1 MNILITGGA
10 GYIGSEL
17 TDYLLKSGHSVTV
30 YDNLMYDRTSL
41 LRYTIHPSFS
51 FVQGDVRDYK
61 LLRKHMT
68 KADVII
74 PLAALV
80 GFPLCRDNPI
90 DAQQINHDV
99 NAWIA
104 KNKSKNQM
112 VIYPCTNSGYGISQ
126 DGSICT
132 EESPLNPISL
142 YGKTKVAAENEY
154 KNVENHVTFRLATV
168 YGPSSRMR
176 TDLLVNN
183 FVLKATREKILVLY
197 ECEFMRNYVHLH
209 DICRA
214 FEYVVDHW
222 DKCKNETYNV
232 GNDRLNM
239 NKLDLANKIKTHI
252 PIEIIRAEFTQD
264 LDKRD
269 YIVSSQKFYDKGFEC
284 KYDLDIGIQQLITAY
299 RIIESPWYANY

>member
-41 LRYTIHPSFS
+41 LRYTIHPNFS
-51 FVQGDVRDYK
+51 FVQGDVRNYN

-99 NAWIA
+99 NTWIA

-142 YGKTKVAAENEY
+142 YGKTKVAAEDEY
-154 KNVENHVTFRLATV
+154 RNVENHVTFRLATV

-239 NKLDLANKIKTHI
+239 NKLDLANKIKRHI

>member
-1 MNILITGGA
+1 
-10 GYIGSEL
+10 
-17 TDYLLKSGHSVTV
+17 
-30 YDNLMYDRTSL
+30 
-41 LRYTIHPSFS
+41 
-51 FVQGDVRDYK
+51 
-61 LLRKHMT
+61 
-68 KADVII
+68 
-74 PLAALV
+74 
-80 GFPLCRDNPI
+80 
-90 DAQQINHDV
+90 
-99 NAWIA
+99 
-104 KNKSKNQM
+104 
-112 VIYPCTNSGYGISQ
+112 
-126 DGSICT
+126 
-132 EESPLNPISL
+132 
-142 YGKTKVAAENEY
+142 
-154 KNVENHVTFRLATV
+154 
-168 YGPSSRMR
+168 
-176 TDLLVNN
+176 
-183 FVLKATREKILVLY
+183 
-197 ECEFMRNYVHLH
+197 MRNYVHLH